1 MVRSHFPPLRVTML
15 LGCGALLYFF
25 ANFQRVAVP
34 GALFNELQRDLSLRA
49 AAVTGLGSVFM
60 YIYAAA
66 QLAVGF
72 WVDRYG
78 GRRVLAA
85 GAVVFGI
92 GGVLFPLCSSV
103 EALYACRMLTGLGAA
118 TFYLSLMR
126 EIARSFPRNCSFVL
140 ALLIV
145 IGFAGGI
152 AANAPFTH
160 CVEHVGWRGSL
171 LGTGIAA
178 AVVGAL
184 SLTLLKGAGT
194 DAPPAAAVPAPFARW
209 RAILA
214 DPRNR
219 CLFLFSSLNFG
230 LFYVVQTVIGKKFLM
245 DCGGLGTVAAGW
257 VMSLLGTLAAGSGIF
272 CAWLYRRCGDRPRR
286 LFLAAAGNAALLF
299 LLMIAALAAEMRGAW
314 YALGLCALAPFA
326 ALSPVLVSYLKDHNP
341 PEQLAMVV
349 GLMNFCNYLVIAVL
363 GNLSGVILDRFP
375 AVEAANGARVYP
387 AAAYLALLGLLFG
400 CALIEG
406 AAAARLTAPADS
418 RTGTAPRRGA

>member
-1 MVRSHFPPLRVTML
+1 MIRSNLPPFRVMML

-25 ANFQRVAVP
+25 ANFQRVAIP
-34 GALFNELQRDLSLRA
+34 GALFNELQRDFSLRA

-103 EALYACRMLTGLGAA
+103 EALYCCRMLTGLGAA

-145 IGFAGGI
+145 IGFAGAI

-160 CVEHVGWRGSL
+160 CVEHIGWRGAL
-171 LGTGIAA
+171 LGAGIAA
-178 AVVGAL
+178 AVIGAL
-184 SLTLLKGAGT
+184 SLPLLSRA
-194 DAPPAAAVPAPFARW
+194 DAPTTAPPAPFARW

-219 CLFLFSSLNFG
+219 HLFLFSSLNFG

-299 LLMIAALAAEMRGAW
+299 LLMIAALAAGARGSW

-375 AVEAANGARVYP
+375 AAEAANGDRVYP

-406 AAAARLTAPADS
+406 AAAHRLTAPAGCRS
-418 RTGTAPRRGA
+418 GTAPRRDA